1 MVRIAAY
8 LNVILALG
16 TSASISLRVS
26 SLRFLYRWSV
36 ISASPLSRLFGFRN
50 KTGNSCW
57 NFTIATVYNLAIRGT
72 PAGSSSGSDAIPSR
86 WLKNASL
93 FLISEHA

>member
-1 MVRIAAY
+1 MVRIGAY
-8 LNVILALG
+8 LNVILDSCAG
-16 TSASISLRVS
+16 TSARISLRVS
-26 SLRFLYRWSV
+26 CLGFLSSV
-36 ISASPLSRLFGFRN
+36 ISAKTQSRLFGFRN
-50 KTGNSCW
+50 KTGNSPW

-72 PAGSSSGSDAIPSR
+72 PAGSSSGSDSIPSR